1 MSKINEDD
9 LKIIETDRDF
19 IKYENEKALFN
30 TKIASSMRHNE
41 EIVEVIGVL
50 KGRDED
56 HDSYIVRFN
65 DDTIENNI
73 MNVEL
78 KFDYVRDKVQEETR
92 RTLSKIMKLYDLSDK
107 EAEELLN
114 ATYNYDYEANEGTV
128 FTTVESIERLFTEED
143 SEERINPTA
152 KQLKA
157 MAEYIKETEQYYM
170 LFGYHDYTE
179 KVIDLILSRDDN
191 NITKLEFLN
200 EIKEMINHNI
210 MAYSKDYTFGEAK
223 AGFEKE
229 FARENQKLILI
240 EEMIREAKE
249 AVVEKENIEDRKTPF
264 YTEDEIRKI
273 IKTKEELYFINDG
286 VDENI
291 IRFEDIPDAI
301 VNINMQSGMKD
312 LTFYKVDNLIGSPDI
327 KTMGMYLDKINPD
340 LRSKIIDRLV
350 KLQTGEIE
358 PKEYKFIDEDLYND
372 VKIKLE
378 QEQNQKK
385 KTKNKEA
392 R

>member
-1 MSKINEDD
+1 MSKINEND
-9 LKIIETDRDF
+9 LKIIETDSNF

-41 EIVEVIGVL
+41 EIVEVIGVI
-50 KGRDED
+50 KGRDEV

-65 DDTIENNI
+65 DDTIESNI

-78 KFDYVRDKVQEETR
+78 EFDYIRDKVQEETR
-92 RTLSKIMKLYDLSDK
+92 RTLSKIMKLYDLSDR

-157 MAEYIKETEQYYM
+157 MAKYIQETEQYYM

-179 KVIDLILSRDDN
+179 KVIDLILSREDN
-191 NITKLEFLN
+191 DITKLEFLN

-210 MAYSKDYTFGEAK
+210 MVYSKNYTFSEAK
-223 AGFEKE
+223 PGFEKE
-229 FARENQKLILI
+229 FARENKKLILV

-249 AVVEKENIEDRKTPF
+249 EPEKQKTEGSEIVF
-264 YTEDEIRKI
+264 CAEDEIREI
-273 IKTKEELYFINDG
+273 IKSKVELYFIDDG
-286 VDENI
+286 IDEAI
-291 IRFEDIPDAI
+291 IKFEDIPDAI

-312 LTFYKVDNLIGSPDI
+312 LTFHKIDNLVGSPDI
-327 KTMGMYLDKINPD
+327 TTMGIYLDKINPD
-340 LRSKIIDRLV
+340 LRTRMIDRLV

-358 PKEYKFIDEDLYND
+358 PKKYKLINEDLYND

-378 QEQNQKK
+378 QEEKQKK

>member
-1 MSKINEDD
+1 MSKINEND
-9 LKIIETDRDF
+9 LKIIETNSNF

-56 HDSYIVRFN
+56 HDAYIVRFN
-65 DDTIENNI
+65 DGTIESNI

-78 KFDYVRDKVQEETR
+78 EFDYVRDKVQEETR
-92 RTLSKIMKLYDLSDK
+92 RTLSKIMKLYDLSDR

-157 MAEYIKETEQYYM
+157 MAKYIKETEQYYM

-191 NITKLEFLN
+191 DITRLEFLN
-200 EIKEMINHNI
+200 EIKEMLAHNI
-210 MAYSKDYTFGEAK
+210 MCYSNNSLLSEAK
-223 AGFEKE
+223 PGYENE
-229 FARENQKLILI
+229 FIRENKKLVLI
-240 EEMIREAKE
+240 EQMI
-249 AVVEKENIEDRKTPF
+249 
-264 YTEDEIRKI
+264 
-273 IKTKEELYFINDG
+273 KEEK
-286 VDENI
+286 
-291 IRFEDIPDAI
+291 
-301 VNINMQSGMKD
+301 QKD
-312 LTFYKVDNLIGSPDI
+312 KN
-327 KTMGMYLDKINPD
+327 
-340 LRSKIIDRLV
+340 
-350 KLQTGEIE
+350 
-358 PKEYKFIDEDLYND
+358 
-372 VKIKLE
+372 
-378 QEQNQKK
+378 
-385 KTKNKEA
+385 KNKEA